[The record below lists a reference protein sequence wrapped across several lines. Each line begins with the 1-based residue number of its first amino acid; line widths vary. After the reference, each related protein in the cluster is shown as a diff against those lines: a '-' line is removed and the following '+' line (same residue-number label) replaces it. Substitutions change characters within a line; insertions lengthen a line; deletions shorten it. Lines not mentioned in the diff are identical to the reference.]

1 MSSNSILYY
10 NYACQ
15 NTSFCVRSHILLLLA
30 SICYLCDRQSWLS
43 AGANIFCLFFFR
55 FWYGNTLT
63 ISFFAI
69 ILNKSFVR
77 LDLFCL
83 VQRVQ
88 QIWTK
93 ICNSQNKTPTNRY
106 VLWMIKITR
115 SNFMFC
121 VNKNSMKTKIILL

>member
-15 NTSFCVRSHILLLLA
+15 NTSFCSHILLLLA

-43 AGANIFCLFFFR
+43 AGANVFFLFFFFVFDR
-55 FWYGNTLT
+55 NTLT

-77 LDLFCL
+77 LDSFCL

-88 QIWTK
+88 QIGTK